1 MYGSRF
7 LFALLCPALCLCAN
21 RTYQASGLVLNVDAS
36 RHILTISE
44 DDIPGFMDP
53 MVMSYPF
60 QTADLPQNLQ
70 PGTKIDFTLKV
81 GKESSSI
88 SNLRIRK
95 FESAARDP
103 VQVQTL
109 SLLESAM
116 NGDAG
121 KGSALAIGQPVPD
134 FTLTDQHSQP
144 VTLSAFR
151 GKLVGLTFIYTRC
164 PLPDYCLRLSNNF
177 GQLQKRFAQQL
188 GRDLILLSITFDP
201 QHDRPDVL
209 RQYAAIW
216 KADPNQWHFLTGSL
230 DDIKRI
236 SSLFGMNFWPDEG
249 LLTHSLHTVLIN
261 RQGKLAAN
269 IEGNQF
275 TAGQL
280 GDLVETLL
288 SGPPQPVDQSN

>member
-1 MYGSRF
+1 MYVSRF
-7 LFALLCPALCLCAN
+7 LFALLFAALCLCAD

-36 RHILTISE
+36 RRIVTISE
-44 DDIPGFMDP
+44 DNIPGFMDP

-60 QTADLPQNLQ
+60 PSADLPPNLH
-70 PGTKIDFTLKV
+70 PGTKIEFTLTV

-95 FESAARDP
+95 FESDARDP
-103 VQVQTL
+103 VQVRTL
-109 SLLESAM
+109 NLLESTL

-134 FTLTDQHSQP
+134 FTLTDQNAQP

-164 PLPDYCLRLSNNF
+164 PLPDYCFRLSNNF
-177 GQLQKRFAQQL
+177 GQLQKRFSRQL
-188 GRDLILLSITFDP
+188 GRDLILLSISFDP
-201 QHDRPDVL
+201 VHDTPEIL
-209 RQYAAIW
+209 RQYAATW
-216 KADPNQWHFLTGSL
+216 KADPTQWHFLTGSR
-230 DDIKRI
+230 DDVKRI
-236 SSLFGMNFWPDEG
+236 CSLFGMNFWPDEG

-261 RQGKLAAN
+261 RQGKLSAN

-288 SGPPQPVDQSN
+288 PKP